1 MRCPQANSCTLGK
14 IIKKLVA
21 LVVTPTFKQTYY
33 LSEGIACEESDIE
46 LAKSKPIK
54 LIVTCLSNSNVD
66 LHDLIPSGKPFVL
79 DIDLDYFSTRNPF
92 KEMWKSAGFYT
103 KLKDIYVFDFEG
115 GEDETLIH
123 RAMEACRKRKQLLVE
138 MEDLT
143 GFLYQGGQVWSLSQL
158 PYSNRISPWLTEF
171 GPLLWQ
177 AKQTVSALCQ
187 LQPAT

>member
-21 LVVTPTFKQTYY
+21 LVVTSTFKQTYY

-66 LHDLIPSGKPFVL
+66 LHDLIPSRKPFVL

-158 PYSNRISPWLTEF
+158 YLVGFLNQ
-171 GPLLWQ
+171 G
-177 AKQTVSALCQ
+177 
-187 LQPAT
+187 